1 MATRDEPWPQG
12 TPSWVDLMVDDAE
25 AAARFYG
32 DLFGWESEAGS
43 PETGGYRIAML
54 GGRAVAGIGSV
65 PPGAQM
71 PSVWTTYIAVDDLD
85 ATATR
90 VTEHGGTIMMG
101 PMDVMDQGRV
111 AVAADPTGAVFG
123 MWQAQQHIGAGR
135 VNEAGS
141 PIWNECTTRD
151 YEAAKRFY
159 AGVFGYDLQEVGDGQ
174 SFHYSLLNLGGN
186 TVGGLGAPRSRHS
199 CRRTTLLVELLR
211 RGRHRRDRGRGRHGR
226 CIDPGPATRQRVR
239 PAGCARWSPRRGV
252 RGDQAERA
260 VRRGRQLSPH

>member
-135 VNEAGS
+135 VNEAGTRS
-141 PIWNECTTRD
+141 GTSARRATTR
-151 YEAAKRFY
+151 R
-159 AGVFGYDLQEVGDGQ
+159 Q
-174 SFHYSLLNLGGN
+174 SGSTPGFSV
-186 TVGGLGAPRSRHS
+186 TT
-199 CRRTTLLVELLR
+199 CRRSVTVRASTTRCSTSAATRSVGSEPPQPTLLPTQ
-211 RGRHRRDRGRGRHGR
+211 HP
-226 CIDPGPATRQRVR
+226 PG
-239 PAGCARWSPRRGV
+239 
-252 RGDQAERA
+252 
-260 VRRGRQLSPH
+260 

>member
-1 MATRDEPWPQG
+1 
-12 TPSWVDLMVDDAE
+12 
-25 AAARFYG
+25 
-32 DLFGWESEAGS
+32 
-43 PETGGYRIAML
+43 ML

-101 PMDVMDQGRV
+101 PMDVMDQGRF

-123 MWQAQQHIGAGR
+123 MWQAQQHIGAQR

-186 TVGGLGAPRSRHS
+186 TVGGLGAPAADTPADAPPSWLSYFAVDDTDATVAAAVTGGASIQVPPHDS
-199 CRRTTLLVELLR
+199 EY
-211 RGRHRRDRGRGRHGR
+211 GRLAVLG
-226 CIDPGPATRQRVR
+226 GPQGEVF
-239 PAGCARWSPRRGV
+239 
-252 RGDQAERA
+252 A
-260 VRRGRQLSPH
+260 VIKPSEQSGAADS